1 MRAPFPKALWG
12 WNAPNDPAQVL
23 TVEPEADMVAKPRA
37 SADPNFTVRIA
48 HSLAR
53 ICVCVNMLY
62 NLMSRRLRG

>member
-48 HSLAR
+48 HSHVVPR
-53 ICVCVNMLY
+53 IYIYVYIMFVY
-62 NLMSRRLRG
+62 V